1 MKPKRRVSH
10 VLYGPFQILSIS
22 PTQVALNIFRLK
34 QFFFGD
40 TWGVRNQKHTWPLSK
55 SAEMHD
61 TAKLFMSERA
71 KWGSE
76 SGPVLT
82 GWEVEIMS
90 FI

>member
-1 MKPKRRVSH
+1 MPH
-10 VLYGPFQILSIS
+10 GPFQILSI
-22 PTQVALNIFRLK
+22 QVATNIFRLK

-55 SAEMHD
+55 SAEMQD
-61 TAKLFMSERA
+61 TAKLLMSGRG